1 MSLADPALREDLDDL
16 AKRAADV
23 FDVDTAAVLAI
34 EAQHELVIGASHD
47 LPGARTSDGRDL
59 ILLPHGAPIAAQ
71 LLDDGTPWMVPDIER
86 LTGEE
91 PAPISTMPP
100 EVPSARTGQKVPD

>member
-1 MSLADPALREDLDDL
+1 MILGALCLMHDEIREMDDDELRLLETLAAEV
-16 AKRAADV
+16 A
-23 FDVDTAAVLAI
+23 
-34 EAQHELVIGASHD
+34 
-47 LPGARTSDGRDL
+47 
-59 ILLPHGAPIAAQ
+59 
-71 LLDDGTPWMVPDIER
+71 ER